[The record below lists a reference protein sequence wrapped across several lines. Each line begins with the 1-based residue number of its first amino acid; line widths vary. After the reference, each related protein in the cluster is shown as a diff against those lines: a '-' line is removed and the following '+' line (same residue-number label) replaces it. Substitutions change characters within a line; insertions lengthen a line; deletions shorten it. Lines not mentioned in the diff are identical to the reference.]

1 MVGEEWNLLYFH
13 PTYFETEIQPMLWII
28 PTKVEDERIVNN
40 MDRRMKN
47 SRSRSG
53 SSHSGQNHQDASAP
67 ESTMTCMSVFEEG
80 SKIAFACYDEERNEI
95 ILESSHVNGD
105 DIESSVQSFV
115 TASQPTLVLI
125 GAKVAGND
133 ALRDLLTRCPPA
145 AGNEANAER
154 PMGISASHIDSNIP
168 FRMLK
173 SSAFDLKK
181 CKTLILRKLRVLTLI
196 HQSKN
201 GRDSRGGAFQPLQHA
216 QRIFPNS
223 IPSHLPSRYHSL
235 ASMIDFDSH
244 VLLRALG
251 SLLSFLQS
259 SIFRMEEGGTITI
272 NHIKHACSSQ
282 YMRIDRAT
290 LTSLHI
296 FATEHHP
303 LIAKGQGKD
312 KEGFS
317 LFTLLDRTKSRVG
330 RQCLREWML
339 KPLLDP
345 SAIKKRHDGIELFLK
360 PELHAAVANVLTSLS
375 NVGPIDKIIL
385 RMQKCH
391 SSPNDFLILSQ
402 TISAALS
409 IVNVLSIDFRDHLL
423 KDITNLGG
431 PETNVHVEDYLKDID
446 PQLGRYLHFLDKIL
460 QRCHVPVL
468 KDLHERII
476 SIVDQEATA
485 ETNDSVVIHFGF
497 HEELDNAKETFDMLD
512 GE

>member
-1 MVGEEWNLLYFH
+1 MDTRTNNNRPRTRSVG
-13 PTYFETEIQPMLWII
+13 T
-28 PTKVEDERIVNN
+28 
-40 MDRRMKN
+40 
-47 SRSRSG
+47 SRSYPS
-53 SSHSGQNHQDASAP
+53 QNRQDASAP

-80 SKIAFACYDEERNEI
+80 SKIAFACYNEERNEI
-95 ILESSHVNGD
+95 ILESTHVNGN
-105 DIESSVQSFV
+105 DIETAVQSFV
-115 TASQPTLVLI
+115 TATQPTLVLI

-133 ALRDLLTRCPPA
+133 VLRDLLTRCPSA
-145 AGNEANAER
+145 AGKEANAER
-154 PMGISASHIDSNIP
+154 NMGISASHVGSNIP

-173 SSAFDLKK
+173 SSAFDMKN
-181 CKTLILRKLRVLTLI
+181 CKALILRKLRVLTLI

-201 GRDSRGGAFQPLQHA
+201 RRDSRWGQFQGLQDENNAH
-216 QRIFPNS
+216 RSFRNS
-223 IPSHLPSRYHSL
+223 IQSHLPSRYHSL
-235 ASMIDFDSH
+235 ASIIDFESQG
-244 VLLRALG
+244 LLRALG

-259 SIFRMEEGGTITI
+259 SIFRLEEGSTITVNNI
-272 NHIKHACSSQ
+272 THAYSSQ
-282 YMRIDRAT
+282 YMRIDTVT

-303 LIAKGQGKD
+303 LIAKGQGKE

-345 SAIKKRHDGIELFLK
+345 GAIKKRHDGIELFLK
-360 PELHAAVANVLTSLS
+360 PDLHTAVANVLTSLS

-391 SSPNDFLILSQ
+391 SSPNDFLILSK

-409 IVNVLSIDFRDHLL
+409 IVSILTIDFREKFL
-423 KDITNLGG
+423 KEMPNLGV
-431 PETNVHVEDYLKDID
+431 PESNEHTMEEYLKEKD
-446 PQLGRYLHFLDKIL
+446 PQLGRYIQFLDVIL
-460 QRCHVPVL
+460 GSCHVPVL
-468 KDLHERII
+468 KDLHERIT

-485 ETNDSVVIHFGF
+485 ESNESVVIHFGF

-512 GE
+512 GEWSKHSKH